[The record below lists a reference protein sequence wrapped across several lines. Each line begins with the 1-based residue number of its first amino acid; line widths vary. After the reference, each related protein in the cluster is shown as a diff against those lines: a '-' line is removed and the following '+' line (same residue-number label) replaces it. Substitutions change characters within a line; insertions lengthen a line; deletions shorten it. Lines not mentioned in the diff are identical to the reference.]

1 MRLLSLR
8 ISYWTKD
15 FRAFSSGVG
24 GAGGSIFTAERAALP
39 DWRVCAGS
47 GDRKPALT
55 ATSIEQDSI
64 LFSILSAGRGDLRGR
79 QSAKRK
85 PKWVHGS
92 IRTYPSLV
100 ELAKIFH

>member
-1 MRLLSLR
+1 VRLLSLR

-64 LFSILSAGRGDLRGR
+64 LFSILSAGRGDMRGR
-79 QSAKRK
+79 QTQLESQMCS
-85 PKWVHGS
+85 WS
-92 IRTYPSLV
+92 IRTCPSLV

>member
-64 LFSILSAGRGDLRGR
+64 LFSIFLQGGTACADVKGNWK
-79 QSAKRK
+79 AKC
-85 PKWVHGS
+85 VHDQLEHARRS
-92 IRTYPSLV
+92 
-100 ELAKIFH
+100 